1 MEPIRVTLM
10 VDISQKIVQ
19 QIVISLCVLVLV

>member
-19 QIVISLCVLVLV
+19 QIVILLCVLVLV